1 MDLRNSGHQV
11 DIRFADT
18 SVKTLQATLW
28 YMNGRHEDIKIEKP
42 ETSDTDGRFAFELR
56 TDEDWA
62 SQNLLAVEIQ
72 GPEAGTAGQKVEAK
86 ICKRN
91 VFPSAEQRTAQIG
104 Q

>member
-1 MDLRNSGHQV
+1 M
-11 DIRFADT
+11 
-18 SVKTLQATLW
+18 KTLQATLW
-28 YMNGRHEDIKIEKP
+28 YMNGRHEDIKIDKP

-62 SQNLLAVEIQ
+62 TQNLLAVEIQ
-72 GPEAGTAGQKVEAK
+72 GPENATTPQKVEAK

-91 VFPSAEQRTAQIG
+91 VFPSAEQRTASVG